1 MKQSVTAALNKYKAS
16 WSTRHEVNNTI
27 QQLKEK
33 LVLLQKTRNKE
44 LRNAKTEADK
54 AKVRSRYDDEIKYYD
69 YLLYLINLEYYDI
82 IGKLKNV

>member
-1 MKQSVTAALNKYKAS
+1 MNKYKAS
-16 WSTRHEVNNTI
+16 WTTRHEVNSTI
-27 QQLKEK
+27 QQLKDK

-44 LRNAKTEADK
+44 LRNAKTETEK

>member
-1 MKQSVTAALNKYKAS
+1 MNKYKAS
-16 WSTRHEVNNTI
+16 WKTRHEVNSTI
-27 QQLKEK
+27 QQQKEK

-44 LRNAKTEADK
+44 LRNAKTEAEK
-54 AKVRSRYDDEIKYYD
+54 AKVRSRYDDEIKYID

>member
-1 MKQSVTAALNKYKAS
+1 MKRSVIAAMNKYKAS
-16 WSTRHEVNNTI
+16 WTTRHEVNSTI
-27 QQLKEK
+27 KQLKDK
-33 LVLLQKTRNKE
+33 LELLQKTRNKE
-44 LRNAKTEADK
+44 LRNSKTEADK

>member
-1 MKQSVTAALNKYKAS
+1 MNKYKAS
-16 WSTRHEVNNTI
+16 WKTRHEVNSTI
-27 QQLKEK
+27 KQQKEK

-44 LRNAKTEADK
+44 LRNAKTEAEK
-54 AKVRSRYDDEIKYYD
+54 AKVRSRYDDEIKYID